1 LSRCLVCFV
10 VQLPAEALD
19 IETGHGFFHGAS
31 PQLRYP
37 TTPANSCLGLYRR
50 QRQNLT
56 HYRSFDTCTTCE
68 ISSPLRWGNFRWIA
82 AALSPV
88 PNPPVFCEPFV
99 GDLTVR
105 TICSAE
111 NTATERKIAADAT
124 SLPVEIARPVFGQ
137 RIMIVP
143 MLAPTQYERAKLTAD
158 AWTF

>member
-1 LSRCLVCFV
+1 
-10 VQLPAEALD
+10 
-19 IETGHGFFHGAS
+19 
-31 PQLRYP
+31 
-37 TTPANSCLGLYRR
+37 
-50 QRQNLT
+50 
-56 HYRSFDTCTTCE
+56 
-68 ISSPLRWGNFRWIA
+68 
-82 AALSPV
+82 
-88 PNPPVFCEPFV
+88 V